1 VSVHFEGADEFV
13 FLDFETTGRDLLGR
27 YYFDKEVSKNDATQI
42 AIAWFD
48 DVHLTSAHSYI
59 QPLQDYFKLKN
70 WSHASPDRK
79 LCIDAPKFYEL
90 HPIISGIIGD
100 KKIVAHNAPFDKKV
114 MDDSLLAM
122 NLPPLKNEWIC
133 TRELSKNYLPNPGA
147 CFKSC
152 DHTCNGHTL
161 KHLHNY
167 FGFGDFDHHNA
178 IADVFALSRI
188 FSIMYKPETDYTKD
202 WLFV

>member
-1 VSVHFEGADEFV
+1 MSAYFEGADDFV
-13 FLDFETTGRDLLGR
+13 FIDFETTGRDLLGR
-27 YYFDKEVSKNDATQI
+27 FYFDNAVPKHDATQV

-48 DVHLTSAHSYI
+48 NARLTSAHSYI
-59 QPLQDYFKLKN
+59 RPNQDFFKLKD
-70 WSHASPDRK
+70 WSFASPPREK
-79 LCIDAPKFYEL
+79 CVDAPKFDEL
-90 HPIISGIIGD
+90 YPILSGIIKN

-152 DHTCNGHTL
+152 DHTCNGHTV

-167 FGFGDFDHHNA
+167 FGFGDFNHHNA
-178 IADVFALSRI
+178 IADTYALVRVFSVI
-188 FSIMYKPETDYTKD
+188 YKPQTDYSKD
-202 WLFV
+202 WVFV